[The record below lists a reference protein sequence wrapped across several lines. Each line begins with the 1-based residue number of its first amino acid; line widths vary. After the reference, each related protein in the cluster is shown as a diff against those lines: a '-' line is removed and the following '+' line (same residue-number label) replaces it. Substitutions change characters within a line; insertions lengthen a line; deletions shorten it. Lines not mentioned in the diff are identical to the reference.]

1 MEDYPK
7 TLAELEKRFA
17 TKDACCEY
25 LFNLRW
31 SDGFLCPKCQGGRM
45 THISAGL
52 FLCLDC
58 NRKTSVTQGTIFHN
72 SHLPLITWFRAM
84 WHFCVRKNG
93 TSALGLQRALGL
105 GSYRTAWLCLHKL
118 RKAMVRPGRDRL
130 SGEVEVDETYVGG
143 RHEGKRGRGSE
154 GKTIVVIAAERNGSG
169 IGRIR
174 LLCVPDVSGD
184 TLIPAVKELVMPTS
198 KIITD
203 GWKGYNGLPREG
215 YSRVIENPDDTS
227 LNESLLPRCHR
238 VASLLK
244 RWILGTLQGS
254 ISPEHFQDY
263 LNEFTFRFNRR
274 TSRSRGKLFYRLAQ
288 YAVATKATPYSRIIN
303 HNI

>member
-84 WHFCVRKNG
+84 WHFCVQKNG
-93 TSALGLQRALGL
+93 TSALGLRRALGL

-154 GKTIVVIAAERNGSG
+154 GKTIVVIAAERNGRG

-184 TLIPAVKELVMPTS
+184 TLIPAVRN
-198 KIITD
+198 
-203 GWKGYNGLPREG
+203 W
-215 YSRVIENPDDTS
+215 
-227 LNESLLPRCHR
+227 
-238 VASLLK
+238 
-244 RWILGTLQGS
+244 
-254 ISPEHFQDY
+254 
-263 LNEFTFRFNRR
+263 
-274 TSRSRGKLFYRLAQ
+274 
-288 YAVATKATPYSRIIN
+288 
-303 HNI
+303 